1 MSAHNTLSKAFN
13 DAANSAESMRQVGV
27 TTASGTGAVLQAN
40 IMNVELTYYRTLRS
54 LAITNGLSPSNFNQA
69 IKSLGWQT

>member
-13 DAANSAESMRQVGV
+13 DAANSAESLRQVQV
-27 TTASGTGAVLQAN
+27 AAAATQTAVMAA
-40 IMNVELTYYRTLRS
+40 ELTYFRTCRS
-54 LAITNGLSPSNFNQA
+54 LAIQNGLSPALFNQA